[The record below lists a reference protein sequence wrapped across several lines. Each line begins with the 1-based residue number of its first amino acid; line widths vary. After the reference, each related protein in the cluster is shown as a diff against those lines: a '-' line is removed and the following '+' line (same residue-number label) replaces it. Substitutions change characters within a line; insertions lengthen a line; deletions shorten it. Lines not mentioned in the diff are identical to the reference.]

1 MTDFTDL
8 IDVASERLG
17 GEALL
22 ANDEFFAPKEDL
34 LKVAAPEWREGVYT
48 DRGKW
53 MDGWETRRRRVP
65 GYDWCLIR
73 LGIPA
78 EIRGVVVDTSFFRGN
93 YPEHCSLDACE
104 LPGEADVHEVAETPG
119 APWTEILSRSPLA
132 GDTKNLF
139 PISHAARVTHLRFN
153 IYPDGGVAR
162 LRVHGIPAPDPGLL
176 VPGVEVDLAAMA
188 HGGFVVVCSD
198 MFFGH
203 RQNLIQPGRSINM
216 GDGWETRRRRGPGHD
231 WTIIRLAKRGVL
243 HRVEL
248 DTDYYKGNA
257 PGSCMLEWCDAPGAT
272 TEALVDP
279 ARKWKSLVAETPL
292 EPDGRHEF
300 ELATAAGPATHVRLN
315 IYPDGGVARLR
326 LFGAVTPP
334 GK

>member
-8 IDVASERLG
+8 IDVAAERVG

-34 LKVAAPEWREGVYT
+34 LKASAPEWREGVYT

-53 MDGWETRRRRVP
+53 MDGWETRRRRIP
-65 GYDWCLIR
+65 GHDWCLIR

-78 EIRGVVVDTSFFRGN
+78 VIRGVVVDTSFFRGN
-93 YPEHCSLDACE
+93 FPEQCSLEACE
-104 LPGEADVHEVAETPG
+104 LTDSADVHELAEVPG
-119 APWTEILSRSPLA
+119 APWTEILPRSALT
-132 GDTKNLF
+132 GDTRNRF
-139 PISHAARVTHLRFN
+139 PISHPARVTHIRFN

-162 LRVHGIPAPDPGLL
+162 LRVHGEPAPDPALFL
-176 VPGVEVDLAAMA
+176 PGVEVDLAAMQ

-198 MFFGH
+198 MFFGD

-216 GDGWETRRRRGPGHD
+216 GDGWETKRRRGPGHD
-231 WTIIRLAKRGVL
+231 WTIIRLARRGVL
-243 HRVEL
+243 RRVEL

-257 PGSCMLEWCDAPGAT
+257 PGSCMLEWCDAEGAT
-272 TEALVDP
+272 AESLTDP
-279 ARKWKSLVAETPL
+279 ARKWTGLVPEAPL

-300 ELATAAGPATHVRLN
+300 EVTGAGGPATHVRLN

-326 LFGAVTPP
+326 LFGTVVPP
-334 GK
+334 GR